1 MISRLKK
8 RSGNIT
14 ENMSDSAVNA
24 DVMRIRYVHV
34 LSIVETECDNL
45 LQQIDTSHIMSKEKV
60 IKCRNAVYKYFFLYY
75 NKTMD
80 DKSPQHMKTG
90 GPAEAS

>member
-1 MISRLKK
+1 M
-8 RSGNIT
+8 T
-14 ENMSDSAVNA
+14 H
-24 DVMRIRYVHV
+24 IRYVHV

-45 LQQIDTSHIMSKEKV
+45 LQQIDTSHILSKEKV
-60 IKCRNAVYKYFFLYY
+60 IKCRNAVYKFFLLYY
-75 NKTMD
+75 NNLMD